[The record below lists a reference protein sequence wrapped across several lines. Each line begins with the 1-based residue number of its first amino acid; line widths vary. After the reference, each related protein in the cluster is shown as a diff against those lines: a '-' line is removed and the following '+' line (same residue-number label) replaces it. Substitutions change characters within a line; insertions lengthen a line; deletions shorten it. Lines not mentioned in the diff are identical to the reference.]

1 MRKGRWTRGV
11 DYGAGSAAR
20 PGKVA
25 PADWFTELSGI
36 STIPG
41 ALARVGFNK
50 EEVDKITHKNWL
62 RVYGEVFAKA

>member
-1 MRKGRWTRGV
+1 MRKGRWTHGV

-20 PGKVA
+20 PGKVP
-25 PADWFTELSGI
+25 PADWFTDLSGI

-41 ALARVGFNK
+41 ALARVGFSK

-62 RVYGEVFAKA
+62 RVYGEVFART